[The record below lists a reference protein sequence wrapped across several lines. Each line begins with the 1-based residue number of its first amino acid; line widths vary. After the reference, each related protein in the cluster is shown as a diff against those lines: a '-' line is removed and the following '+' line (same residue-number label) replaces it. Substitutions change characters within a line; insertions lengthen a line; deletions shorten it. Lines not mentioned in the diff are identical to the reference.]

1 MDDQATLEMPS
12 EESDGS
18 RRDLFTK
25 VGAAAAV
32 AAVAGIAASRT
43 AEAADGDDMRIGR
56 RNVGNEFNST
66 YLEGGTSFRVE
77 FGVTEAGRKS
87 SILGLASAADHTGVR
102 GEASGTAGRGVYG
115 INSGD
120 NGTGVRGENS
130 ASGGYGV
137 YGLHSAAG
145 SHSAGV
151 FGRNTGSGNGV
162 WGSTTDDTGAGV
174 FGAHQGPG
182 GVAIYGSHSN
192 DAQPGTGVLGA
203 AAIGSGVVGRGSSFD
218 VLADRSGKIG
228 LSKAGTTGAAADG
241 SVGTIARDADG
252 NLWYCYATNKW
263 EQVTGLDAPAAPA
276 QFTAI
281 APIRAYDGR
290 IAAIPQSGRFAATSN
305 KVISVKDGR
314 DQTTGVVD
322 SADAIPA
329 GAKAVAYNVTATNT
343 TARGFLAVVPG
354 DVASSAVSSLNW
366 PGPLPGSGFAIANA
380 GIVGLD
386 GSRQVR
392 IIAGPA
398 GFDAIVD
405 ITGYFS

>member
-1 MDDQATLEMPS
+1 VEDPTAEEVPA
-12 EESDGS
+12 EESGGN

-32 AAVAGIAASRT
+32 AAVAGITVSGS
-43 AEAADGDDMRIGR
+43 AEAADGDPMLIGR
-56 RNVGNEFNST
+56 VNEGNSVNTTRLS
-66 YLEGGTSFRVE
+66 GGSSLYVID
-77 FGVTEAGRKS
+77 GVTLDGS
-87 SILGLASAADHTGVR
+87 SASIRGESTVDVHAGVR
-102 GEASGTAGRGVYG
+102 GEASGSAGRGVYG

-120 NGTGVRGENS
+120 RGIGVRGENS

-137 YGLHSAAG
+137 YGLHSANG

-174 FGAHQGPG
+174 YGAHQAPG
-182 GVAIYGSHSN
+182 GV
-192 DAQPGTGVLGA
+192 GVLGA
-203 AAIGSGVVGRGSSFD
+203 AADGSGVVGRGSSFD

-228 LSKAGTTGAAADG
+228 LSKAGTTGAAASG
-241 SVGTIARDADG
+241 TVGTIARDADG
-252 NLWYCYATNKW
+252 TLWYCYATNKW
-263 EQVTGLDAPAAPA
+263 EQVTGLAAPAAPA

-290 IAAIPQSGRFAATSN
+290 IAAIPQSGVFAARSN

-322 SADAIPA
+322 SADAVPA
-329 GAKAVAYNVTATNT
+329 GANAVAYNVTATNT

-366 PGPLPGSGFAIANA
+366 PAGSGFAIANA

-386 GSRQVR
+386 VSRQVR